1 MALPSLN
8 SVLCVMDIVDLGDV
22 PFICLGTLMH
32 GLETE
37 TQRTNRYLTF
47 LRKRMIY
54 SASQ

>member
-32 GLETE
+32 GLETKP
-37 TQRTNRYLTF
+37 QRTNRYLTF
-47 LRKRMIY
+47 LRTRMIY